1 LKLRLD
7 KLETLLDIIKI
18 EIEGFDES
26 DSQQEECIKFEN
38 DFFSIQAAAV
48 NELLTQEQR
57 SI

>member
-1 LKLRLD
+1 MKLRLD

-26 DSQQEECIKFEN
+26 DSQQEEYIKFEN

-48 NELLTQEQR
+48 NELSAQEQR
-57 SI
+57 NI